1 MVASTT
7 GVSRASTSASTSI
20 SDSPGRALLYKHS
33 QSVLTVRRAGLAGLS
48 MLLIGGVLGLM
59 LTPASAPSS
68 ITGRTHARSQP
79 VFGTCPAQP
88 SAAAPLRWGSN
99 PSTADHICCK
109 NHRYAEYSGYW
120 TSTSFPMT
128 ATEGAA
134 PLTFY
139 DPTTGRPLFVAPRGR
154 SYAEFISE
162 SKHHGRENCQ
172 IQRPTHTPPR
182 SEPQPLCLARLAELP
197 RCRGRLGECRRGQG
211 RRDNQR
217 ERHTP
222 RPQHPRRLR
231 EPLLHQH
238 RVRGRS
244 ASPVILGTAGTES
257 TVNHPFQELA
267 VASRLTYVPQ
277 ACQMSPTGHRTR
289 SSWDPGV
296 RLVGYRNLSFSTAE
310 ARSHRVRLP
319 ARGWLRNC

>member
-1 MVASTT
+1 MVLPA
-7 GVSRASTSASTSI
+7 ASTSASTSY

-33 QSVLTVRRAGLAGLS
+33 QGVTVRRAGLAGLS
-48 MLLIGGVLGLM
+48 MLLVGGVLGLM
-59 LTPASAPSS
+59 LTPTSAPSS
-68 ITGRTHARSQP
+68 IPGPTRSARSQP

-88 SAAAPLRWGSN
+88 SAAAPLRWDSN

-128 ATEGAA
+128 ATEGA
-134 PLTFY
+134 PPVTFY

-182 SEPQPLCLARLAELP
+182 SEPQPLCLARQAELP

-267 VASRLTYVPQ
+267 VASRLTLFVPRHVRREMSL
-277 ACQMSPTGHRTR
+277 MSPTARVCRGIQ
-289 SSWDPGV
+289 V
-296 RLVGYRNLSFSTAE
+296 RE
-310 ARSHRVRLP
+310 E
-319 ARGWLRNC
+319 

>member
-1 MVASTT
+1 VASTT

-59 LTPASAPSS
+59 LTPTSAPSS
-68 ITGRTHARSQP
+68 IPGPTRSARSQP

-88 SAAAPLRWGSN
+88 SAAAPLRWDSN

-162 SKHHGRENCQ
+162 SKHHGWPSFRDAEVVWENVVVVKGGETISVNGTHLGHNIPDGSGNRYCINIVCVAGQ
-172 IQRPTHTPPR
+172 PPQSSSAQRAL
-182 SEPQPLCLARLAELP
+182 SPL
-197 RCRGRLGECRRGQG
+197 
-211 RRDNQR
+211 
-217 ERHTP
+217 
-222 RPQHPRRLR
+222 
-231 EPLLHQH
+231 
-238 RVRGRS
+238 
-244 ASPVILGTAGTES
+244 
-257 TVNHPFQELA
+257 
-267 VASRLTYVPQ
+267 
-277 ACQMSPTGHRTR
+277 
-289 SSWDPGV
+289 
-296 RLVGYRNLSFSTAE
+296 
-310 ARSHRVRLP
+310 
-319 ARGWLRNC
+319 